1 MRITSFKK
9 KEQGAWVGARALNTL
24 ETTRETVPTALARGV
39 VKWFN
44 AVKGYGFLTP
54 NDSSGDIFVHMSVLR
69 QAGHQTLLPGTTVVC
84 DVVRGAKGMQV
95 LRIIEVDTSTADIS
109 AETESFGV
117 PVESEFVELQPTGEF
132 LGGIVKWFNPHK
144 GYGFICPKG
153 SDGDIFVHMVVLRR
167 AGLPGLVTGQ
177 NVQVRVA
184 NGPKGLQATE
194 IRLG

>member
-1 MRITSFKK
+1 M
-9 KEQGAWVGARALNTL
+9 
-24 ETTRETVPTALARGV
+24 ETTRESVPTTLARGV

-54 NDSSGDIFVHMSVLR
+54 SDGVGDIFVHMSVLR
-69 QAGHQTLLPGTTVVC
+69 QAGHQTLIPGTTVVC

-95 LRIIEVDTSTADIS
+95 LRIIEVDTSTADQS
-109 AETESFGV
+109 AEAEQFGMPPEPDFANLE
-117 PVESEFVELQPTGEF
+117 PVGDFMA
-132 LGGIVKWFNPHK
+132 GIVKWFNPHK
-144 GYGFICPKG
+144 GYGFICPTG

-194 IRLG
+194 IQLG

>member
-1 MRITSFKK
+1 M
-9 KEQGAWVGARALNTL
+9 LNTI
-24 ETTRETVPTALARGV
+24 ETTREAVPTTLARGV

-54 NDSSGDIFVHMSVLR
+54 ADGAGDIFVHMSVLR

-95 LRIIEVDTSTADIS
+95 LRIIEIDTSTADPAGETDGFGAP
-109 AETESFGV
+109 AEPDFTD
-117 PVESEFVELQPTGEF
+117 LQPTGEF
-132 LGGIVKWFNPHK
+132 MAGIVKWFNPHK
-144 GYGFICPKG
+144 GYGFICPAG

-194 IRLG
+194 IKIG

>member
-1 MRITSFKK
+1 MRGWG
-9 KEQGAWVGARALNTL
+9 ERALNTL
-24 ETTRETVPTALARGV
+24 ETARESVPTTLARGV

-54 NDSSGDIFVHMSVLR
+54 SDGQGDIFIHMSVLR
-69 QAGHQTLLPGTTVVC
+69 TAGHQSLLPGTTVVC
-84 DVVRGAKGMQV
+84 DVVRGAKGAQV
-95 LRIIEVDTSTADIS
+95 LRIIEIDTSTADLS
-109 AETESFGV
+109 AEVDGFGMA
-117 PVESEFVELQPTGEF
+117 SEADFAIPQPTGDF
-132 LGGIVKWFNPHK
+132 MGGIVKWFNPHK

-167 AGLPGLVTGQ
+167 AGLPGLITGQ
-177 NVQVRVA
+177 DVQVRVA